1 MRHMSSSRHSFERDP
16 GSPVR
21 DNPQR
26 TGLALLL
33 GSQSLAQAA
42 DGLAQAAFA
51 SVLVLDALNEGV
63 PSRILALL
71 ALTLVPY
78 SLIGPFAGVF
88 VDRLERRTLMLWT
101 NVVRAAVLLVF
112 PAWSTLLPGD
122 IPLYAGILTILGLGR
137 LWLTTKSAVLPLL
150 IPVDELLRGNALS
163 SGFGMV
169 SALIGG
175 AGGIALTGW
184 AGSDR
189 ALAVAGFLYGVAAG
203 VSWRLHLPARPGP
216 RTKEPLLQAAAEVA
230 AQLRSGAAEV
240 WTQLRARL
248 PLVAIFMSRTMAM
261 FIAIV
266 AVLVIKIEFPGADG
280 RIGRLSAGAMSLGA
294 AGIGAFL
301 GTLTAGFLGR
311 RMSKPALM
319 LVGFGVSGVGIV
331 TLGGIPSL
339 VAVAFFTGIA
349 GYGSFI
355 IKVAVDAQLQQVLAN
370 AFHGRAFSLYDIL
383 YNLASVLAGI
393 IVVAFV
399 GTPLRTLVVLTG
411 LVTLLLTGALAL
423 AMQRA
428 GMFGAPGHAPLI
440 EPQG

>member
-1 MRHMSSSRHSFERDP
+1 MRNDP
-16 GSPVR
+16 QPE
-21 DNPQR
+21 
-26 TGLALLL
+26 GLALLL
-33 GSQSLAQAA
+33 GSQSCSQAA

-51 SVLVLDALNEGV
+51 SVLVLDALDRGA
-63 PSRILALL
+63 PTLILGLL
-71 ALTLVPY
+71 ALTLIPY

-88 VDRLERRTLMLWT
+88 VDRLERRRLLLWT
-101 NVVRAAVLLVF
+101 NVVRAAVLLAF
-112 PAWSTLLPGD
+112 PLWSNLLPGD
-122 IPLYAGILTILGLGR
+122 VSLYAGILTVLGLGR

-150 IPVDELLRGNALS
+150 IPEDGLLRGNALS
-163 SGFGMV
+163 SGCGMI

-184 AGSDR
+184 MGVDR
-189 ALAVAGFLYGVAAG
+189 ALAAAGFLYLAAAG
-203 VSWRLHLPARPGP
+203 GSWLLHLPPRPHVGVG
-216 RTKEPLLQAAAEVA
+216 EPLLEAAAEIA
-230 AQLRSGAAEV
+230 AQLKGGASQV
-240 WTQLRARL
+240 WTHMRARL
-248 PLVAIFMSRTMAM
+248 PLVAIFMSRTVAM

-266 AVLVIKIEFPGADG
+266 AILVIKSEFPGADD
-280 RIGRLSAGAMSLGA
+280 RAGRLSAGALSLGA
-294 AGIGAFL
+294 AGVGAFL

-319 LVGFGVSGVGIV
+319 LVGFGVSGAGIV
-331 TLGGIPSL
+331 VLGGVPSL

-370 AFHGRAFSLYDIL
+370 DFHGRAFSLYDIL

-393 IVVAFV
+393 IVVAFE
-399 GTPLRTLVVLTG
+399 GAPLRTLVLLAG
-411 LVTLLLTGALAL
+411 LATLLLTVALGI

-428 GMFGAPGHAPLI
+428 GMFGDPAHAPLI

>member
-1 MRHMSSSRHSFERDP
+1 MRN
-16 GSPVR
+16 V
-21 DNPQR
+21 PQPQ
-26 TGLALLL
+26 GLALLV
-33 GSQSLAQAA
+33 GSQSFSQAA

-51 SVLVLDALNEGV
+51 SVLVLDALDQGV
-63 PSRILALL
+63 PTRILGLL
-71 ALTLVPY
+71 ALTLIPY

-88 VDRLERRTLMLWT
+88 VDRLERRRLLVWT
-101 NVVRAAVLLVF
+101 NVVRAAVLLAF
-112 PAWSTLLPGD
+112 PLWSTLLPGE
-122 IPLYAGILTILGLGR
+122 IPLYAGILTVLGLGR

-150 IPVDELLRGNALS
+150 IPEDGLLRVNALS
-163 SGFGMV
+163 SGCGMI

-184 AGSDR
+184 MGVDR
-189 ALAVAGFLYGVAAG
+189 ALAAAG
-203 VSWRLHLPARPGP
+203 LLYLGAAGGSWLLQLPPGP
-216 RTKEPLLQAAAEVA
+216 RLGLKEPLVRAAAEVA
-230 AQLRSGAAEV
+230 TQLRTGVAQV
-240 WTQLRARL
+240 WTHLRARL
-248 PLVAIFMSRTMAM
+248 PLVAIFMSRTVAM

-266 AVLVIKIEFPGADG
+266 AILVIKREFPGADG
-280 RIGRLSAGAMSLGA
+280 RSGRLSAGALSLGA
-294 AGIGAFL
+294 AGVGAFL

-319 LVGFGVSGVGIV
+319 LVGFGVSGIGIV
-331 TLGGIPSL
+331 ALGGVPSL

-393 IVVAFV
+393 IVVVFEGA
-399 GTPLRTLVVLTG
+399 PLRSLVLLAG
-411 LVTLLLTGALAL
+411 LATLLLTVALGI

-440 EPQG
+440 ESQG

>member
-1 MRHMSSSRHSFERDP
+1 MSLSRHSFGADL
-16 GSPVR
+16 PVQVGG
-21 DNPQR
+21 QR
-26 TGLALLL
+26 GGLALLL
-33 GSQSLAQAA
+33 ASQALSQAA

-51 SVLVLDALNEGV
+51 SVLVLDALDEGV
-63 PSRILALL
+63 PTRILALL

-78 SLIGPFAGVF
+78 SLVGPFAGVF
-88 VDRLERRTLMLWT
+88 VDRLERRGLMLWT
-101 NVVRAAVLLVF
+101 NVVRAVVLLAF
-112 PAWSTLLPGD
+112 PAWATLLPGD

-150 IPVDELLRGNALS
+150 VPEDDLLRGNALS
-163 SGFGMV
+163 SGFGMI

-175 AGGIALTGW
+175 AGGISLTGW
-184 AGSDR
+184 IGAEGV
-189 ALAVAGFLYGVAAG
+189 LGVAGLVYLAAAVVG
-203 VSWRLHLPARPGP
+203 RLLHLPAGP
-216 RTKEPLLQAAAEVA
+216 PHPKESLARAAAEVA
-230 AQLRSGAAEV
+230 VQLRTGAGVV
-240 WTQLRARL
+240 WTHLRARL
-248 PLVAIFMSRTMAM
+248 PLLAIFMSRTVAM

-266 AVLVIKIEFPGADG
+266 AVLVIKIEFPGAEG
-280 RIGRLSAGAMSLGA
+280 RIGRLSAGALSLGA

-319 LVGFGVSGVGIV
+319 LVGLGVSGAGILA
-331 TLGGIPSL
+331 LGGLPSL
-339 VAVAFFTGIA
+339 VVVALFTGIA

-370 AFHGRAFSLYDIL
+370 SFHGRAFSLYDIL
-383 YNLASVLAGI
+383 YNLASVFAGL
-393 IVVAFV
+393 IVVAFG
-399 GTPLRTLVVLTG
+399 GTPLRTLVLFAG

-428 GMFGAPGHAPLI
+428 GMFGAARQSPLI

>member
-1 MRHMSSSRHSFERDP
+1 VRNDP
-16 GSPVR
+16 Q
-21 DNPQR
+21 PQ
-26 TGLALLL
+26 GLALLI
-33 GSQSLAQAA
+33 GSQSFSQAA

-51 SVLVLDALNEGV
+51 SVLVLDALDQGV
-63 PSRILALL
+63 PARILGLL
-71 ALTLVPY
+71 ALTLIPY

-88 VDRLERRTLMLWT
+88 VDRLERRRLLVWT
-101 NVVRAAVLLVF
+101 NVVRAALLLAF
-112 PAWSTLLPGD
+112 PLWSTLLPGD

-150 IPVDELLRGNALS
+150 IPEDGLLRVNALS
-163 SGFGMV
+163 SGCGMI

-184 AGSDR
+184 MGVDR
-189 ALAVAGFLYGVAAG
+189 ALAAAG
-203 VSWRLHLPARPGP
+203 LLYLGAAGGSWLLHLPSGQGLGV
-216 RTKEPLLQAAAEVA
+216 KEPLVQAAAEVA
-230 AQLRSGAAEV
+230 TQLRTGVAQV
-240 WTQLRARL
+240 WTHLRARL
-248 PLVAIFMSRTMAM
+248 PLVAIFMSRTVAM

-266 AVLVIKIEFPGADG
+266 AILVIKKEFPGTDG
-280 RIGRLSAGAMSLGA
+280 RTGRLSAGALSLGA

-311 RMSKPALM
+311 RLSKPALM
-319 LVGFGVSGVGIV
+319 LVGFGVSGAGIV
-331 TLGGIPSL
+331 ALGGIPSL
-339 VAVAFFTGIA
+339 VAVAFTGIA

-393 IVVAFV
+393 IVVVFEGAS
-399 GTPLRTLVVLTG
+399 LRSLVLLAGLT
-411 LVTLLLTGALAL
+411 TLLLTVALGL

-440 EPQG
+440 ESQS

>member
-1 MRHMSSSRHSFERDP
+1 MRN
-16 GSPVR
+16 V
-21 DNPQR
+21 PQPQ
-26 TGLALLL
+26 GLALLV
-33 GSQSLAQAA
+33 GSQSFSQAA

-51 SVLVLDALNEGV
+51 SVLVLDALDQGV
-63 PSRILALL
+63 PTRILGLL
-71 ALTLVPY
+71 ALTLIPY

-88 VDRLERRTLMLWT
+88 VDRLERRRLLVWT
-101 NVVRAAVLLVF
+101 NVVRAAVLLAF
-112 PAWSTLLPGD
+112 PLWSTLLPGE
-122 IPLYAGILTILGLGR
+122 IPLYAGILTVLGLGR

-150 IPVDELLRGNALS
+150 IPEDGLLRVNALS
-163 SGFGMV
+163 SGCGMI

-184 AGSDR
+184 MGADR
-189 ALAVAGFLYGVAAG
+189 ALAAAG
-203 VSWRLHLPARPGP
+203 LLYLGAAGGSWLLQLPPGP
-216 RTKEPLLQAAAEVA
+216 QLGVKEPLVRAAAEVA
-230 AQLRSGAAEV
+230 TQLRTGVAQV
-240 WTQLRARL
+240 WTHLRARL
-248 PLVAIFMSRTMAM
+248 PLVAIFMSRTVAM

-266 AVLVIKIEFPGADG
+266 AILVIKREFPGADG
-280 RIGRLSAGAMSLGA
+280 RTGRLSAGALSLGA
-294 AGIGAFL
+294 AGVGAFL

-319 LVGFGVSGVGIV
+319 LVGFGVSGIGIV
-331 TLGGIPSL
+331 ALGGVPSL

-393 IVVAFV
+393 IVVVFEGA
-399 GTPLRTLVVLTG
+399 PLRSLVLLAG
-411 LVTLLLTGALAL
+411 LATLLLTVALGI

-428 GMFGAPGHAPLI
+428 GMFSAPGHAPLI
-440 EPQG
+440 ESQG

>member
-1 MRHMSSSRHSFERDP
+1 MPSNGRRA
-16 GSPVR
+16 
-21 DNPQR
+21 
-26 TGLALLL
+26 GLALLL
-33 GSQSLAQAA
+33 GSQSLSQAA

-51 SVLVLDALNEGV
+51 SVLVLDALDEGV

-71 ALTLVPY
+71 ALTLIPY
-78 SLIGPFAGVF
+78 SVIGPFAGVF
-88 VDRLERRTLMLWT
+88 VDRLERRRLMLWT
-101 NVVRAAVLLVF
+101 NVARAVVLVAFPTWSSLVH
-112 PAWSTLLPGD
+112 GD

-150 IPVDELLRGNALS
+150 IPEDELLRGNALS

-169 SALIGG
+169 SALVGG

-184 AGSDR
+184 VGADR
-189 ALAVAGFLYGVAAG
+189 ALATAGALYLLAAG
-203 VSWRLHLPARPGP
+203 VTWLLHLPVGP
-216 RTKEPLLQAAAEVA
+216 PHAKEPLAQAAAEVA
-230 AQLRSGAAEV
+230 IQLRTGAAQV
-240 WTQLRARL
+240 WTHPRARL
-248 PLVAIFMSRTMAM
+248 PLVAIFMSRTVAM
-261 FIAIV
+261 FIAII
-266 AVLVIKIEFPGADG
+266 AVLVIKTEWPGAEG
-280 RIGRLSAGAMSLGA
+280 RIGRLSAGALSLGA

-319 LVGFGVSGVGIV
+319 LVGFGVSGAGIV

-339 VAVAFFTGIA
+339 VAVAVFTGIA

-370 AFHGRAFSLYDIL
+370 SLHGRAFSLYDIL
-383 YNLASVLAGI
+383 YNLASVLAGL
-393 IVVAFV
+393 IVVAFA
-399 GTPLRTLVVLTG
+399 GTPLRTLVILAG
-411 LVTLLLTGALAL
+411 LVTLLLAGVLAL
-423 AMQRA
+423 SMQRA